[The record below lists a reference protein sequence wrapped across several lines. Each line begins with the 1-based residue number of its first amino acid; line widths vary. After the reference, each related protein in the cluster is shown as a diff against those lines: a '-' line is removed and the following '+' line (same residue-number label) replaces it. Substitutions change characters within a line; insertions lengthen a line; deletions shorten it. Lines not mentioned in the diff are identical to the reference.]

1 MNLTKV
7 ILGCLKKTFTNYHP
21 VQRKLF
27 GVGGGGGMGGGMG
40 GGGGGGRGGGGGG
53 GGGYSIFK
61 QPISNTVLLVL
72 PWAS

>member
-1 MNLTKV
+1 MNSELDKGHTW
-7 ILGCLKKTFTNYHP
+7 LSKKTFTNYHP

-27 GVGGGGGMGGGMG
+27 GVGWGGGGEMGGGMG
-40 GGGGGGRGGGGGG
+40 RGG

-61 QPISNTVLLVL
+61 QPISNTILPVL